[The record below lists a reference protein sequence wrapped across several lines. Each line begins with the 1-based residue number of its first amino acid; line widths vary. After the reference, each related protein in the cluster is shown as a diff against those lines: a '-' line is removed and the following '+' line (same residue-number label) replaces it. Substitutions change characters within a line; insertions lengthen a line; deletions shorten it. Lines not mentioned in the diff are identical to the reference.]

1 MNAMK
6 NSTQGCIYKL
16 TNLANGCSYIG
27 QDSSGDPENH
37 RWKDHL
43 YVAEHGKGFYLH
55 RAIKAYKFKFSSE
68 IIWVGPLKSL
78 NAKEKFFIKKF
89 RTFVG
94 DPEYK
99 GGYNLT
105 RGGEGASGLHHSA
118 RSRSAQSKKMKALW
132 GDELNRAAWVAIHK
146 AAMNTPKAKSNVSS
160 SQKLRWKK
168 MTLKEKVAFGKKLSK
183 AQLKRYKIPGALEI
197 MCLGQAKRFADP
209 EKRAINAAAHRTE
222 EFRALDSAKTKAKW
236 ADPKWRRA
244 WIKSNT
250 TPEAHV
256 KKSVLGKAWHADPVH
271 QIKFLAG
278 TKSVEC
284 SKKHSESNLKYYAD
298 PTNHAKHLAA
308 HRTEAFRKLK
318 AENTR
323 VFFAAMTPEERKAY
337 WHKIHPNGIR
347 AKV

>member
-1 MNAMK
+1 MNDEKKWA
-6 NSTQGCIYKL
+6 GVIYVL
-16 TNLANGCSYIG
+16 TNLINGMKYVGKTERGYEARWDQHIALANGNSQCYI
-27 QDSSGDPENH
+27 
-37 RWKDHL
+37 
-43 YVAEHGKGFYLH
+43 H
-55 RAIKAYKFKFSSE
+55 RAIRKYGVENFSAEVVQHCHTSETLNKAE
-68 IIWVGPLKSL
+68 IWW
-78 NAKEKFFIKKF
+78 IKKL
-89 RTFVG
+89 RTFG
-94 DPEYK
+94 PD
-99 GGYNLT
+99 GYNT
-105 RGGEGASGLHHSA
+105 TTGGDGVIGCKATKSVL
-118 RSRSAQSKKMKALW
+118 KKMSAALILHW
-132 GDELNRAAWVAIHK
+132 SDPDEHMRHVAAF
-146 AAMNTPKAKSNVSS
+146 NTPEAKSNASS

-168 MTLKEKVAFGKKLSK
+168 MTPKEKAAFGKKLSK
-183 AQLKRYKIPGALEI
+183 AQLKHYKIPGALEI
-197 MCLGQAKRFADP
+197 MRLGQAKRFADP

-244 WIKSNT
+244 WIKRNT
-250 TPEAHV
+250 TPEARA
-256 KKSVLGKAWHADPVH
+256 KKSALGKVWHADPVH

-323 VFFAAMTPEERKAY
+323 VFFAAMSPEERKAY